1 MRILITGGCGGIGM
15 AIADAFA
22 KAEQLAKAEQ
32 FAKDEAAKTGQPT
45 KHQIILA
52 DLQLA
57 VAQQKAQELSQRT
70 GAEVTAVHLDLAS
83 QTSID
88 AMMAQVGTIDVLVNN
103 AGIQH
108 VARLDEFPEQ
118 QWQLLL
124 QVMLTGPAMLTK
136 ACLPQMRAQGFGRVI
151 NIGSIHALVA
161 SPFKSAYVAAKHGLL
176 GFSKVVALENAD
188 FDFTINTICPA
199 YVRTPL
205 VDAQIAAQC
214 KEHQLSEQQVIEQIM
229 LAPMPQKAFIGVDE
243 IAETALFLTQK
254 AARHITAQTLVLD
267 GGWTA
272 R

>member
-1 MRILITGGCGGIGM
+1 MKVLITGGTGGIG
-15 AIADAFA
+15 FA
-22 KAEQLAKAEQ
+22 VAQQLGSE
-32 FAKDEAAKTGQPT
+32 G
-45 KHQIILA
+45 HQVILA
-52 DLQLA
+52 DLNPALLHSKQQQLQQQGID
-57 VAQQKAQELSQRT
+57 AQVQQ
-70 GAEVTAVHLDLAS
+70 LDLTS
-83 QTSID
+83 QDSID
-88 AMMAQVGTIDVLVNN
+88 ACAALQVDVLVNN

-108 VARLDEFPEQ
+108 VARLDDFPPEKWAQ
-118 QWQLLL
+118 LL
-124 QVMLTGPAMLTK
+124 QVMLTGPAMLSK
-136 ACLPQMRAQGFGRVI
+136 ALLPGMRQRGFGRII
-151 NIGSIHALVA
+151 NVGSIHALVA

-205 VDAQIAAQC
+205 VEAQIADQC
-214 KEHQLSEQQVIEQIM
+214 REHGLTEQQVIEQIM

-243 IAETALFLTQK
+243 IAGTASFLCQS

>member
-1 MRILITGGCGGIGM
+1 MKVLITGGTGGIG
-15 AIADAFA
+15 FA
-22 KAEQLAKAEQ
+22 VAEHFGRL
-32 FAKDEAAKTGQPT
+32 G
-45 KHQIILA
+45 HHVILA
-52 DLQLA
+52 DINSQQLELR
-57 VAQQKAQELSQRT
+57 QQEL
-70 GAEVTAVHLDLAS
+70 TAAGYQASSLVLDLT
-83 QTSID
+83 QQQSIE
-88 AMMAQVGTIDVLVNN
+88 ACAQAYQIDVLINN

-108 VARLDEFPEQ
+108 VARLEDFPEQ
-118 QWQLLL
+118 KWQQLL

-136 ACLPQMRAQGFGRVI
+136 AVLPLMQQQGFGRII

-176 GFSKVVALENAD
+176 GFSKVVALENAN

-205 VDAQIAAQC
+205 VDQQIAAQS
-214 KEHQLSEQQVIEQIM
+214 KEHNLTEQQVIDQIM

-243 IAETALFLTQK
+243 IASTAAFLCEP

>member
-1 MRILITGGCGGIGM
+1 MNVLITGGTGGIG
-15 AIADAFA
+15 FA
-22 KAEQLAKAEQ
+22 VAEHFGRL
-32 FAKDEAAKTGQPT
+32 G
-45 KHQIILA
+45 HHVILA
-52 DLQLA
+52 DINSSQLDSR
-57 VAQQKAQELSQRT
+57 QQEL
-70 GAEVTAVHLDLAS
+70 TAAGYQAS
-83 QTSID
+83 SIVLNLTEQSSIE
-88 AMMAQVGTIDVLVNN
+88 ACAQAYQIDILINN
-103 AGIQH
+103 AGVQH
-108 VARLDEFPEQ
+108 VARLEDFPEEKWQ
-118 QWQLLL
+118 QLL

-136 ACLPQMRAQGFGRVI
+136 AVLPRMQQQGFGRVI

-176 GFSKVVALENAD
+176 GFSKVVALENAN

-205 VDAQIAAQC
+205 VDQQIAAQS
-214 KEHQLSEQQVIEQIM
+214 KEHNLTEQQVIDQIM

-243 IAETALFLTQK
+243 IASTAAFLCEP

>member
-1 MRILITGGCGGIGM
+1 MRVLITGGSGGIG
-15 AIADAFA
+15 FA
-22 KAEQLAKAEQ
+22 VAQAYAAQ
-32 FAKDEAAKTGQPT
+32 GDEV
-45 KHQIILA
+45 ILA
-52 DLQLA
+52 DINLA
-57 VAQQKAQELSQRT
+57 VAEQKAAELVAT
-70 GAEVTAVHLDLAS
+70 GAKASALLLDLTS
-83 QTSID
+83 QHSIEQT
-88 AMMAQVGTIDVLVNN
+88 AIAAGQVDVLVNN

-108 VARLDEFPEQ
+108 VARLEEFPEHKWQ
-118 QWQLLL
+118 QLL
-124 QVMLTGPAMLTK
+124 QVMLTGPAMLSK
-136 ACLPQMRAQGFGRVI
+136 ALLPGMRSRGFGRIV

-188 FDFTINTICPA
+188 IDFTINTICPA

-214 KEHQLSEQQVIEQIM
+214 KEHQLSESEVIEKIM

-243 IAETALFLTQK
+243 IAATAVFLTTA

>member
-1 MRILITGGCGGIGM
+1 MRVLITGGSGGIGF
-15 AIADAFA
+15 AVAKAYADA
-22 KAEQLAKAEQ
+22 
-32 FAKDEAAKTGQPT
+32 G
-45 KHQIILA
+45 HQVILA
-52 DLQLA
+52 DINLALATEKAAELQA
-57 VAQQKAQELSQRT
+57 S
-70 GAEVTAVHLDLAS
+70 GAEASALLLDLTN
-83 QTSID
+83 QLSIE
-88 AMMAQVGTIDVLVNN
+88 QVAAAAGAVDILVNN

-108 VARLDEFPEQ
+108 VARLEEFPEQ
-118 QWQLLL
+118 KWQQLL

-136 ACLPQMRAQGFGRVI
+136 ALLPGMRSRGFGRIV

-188 FDFTINTICPA
+188 VDFTINTICPA

-214 KEHQLSEQQVIEQIM
+214 KEHNLSETEVIEKIM

-243 IAETALFLTQK
+243 IAASAIFLTTA

>member
-1 MRILITGGCGGIGM
+1 MNVLITGGTGGIG
-15 AIADAFA
+15 FA
-22 KAEQLAKAEQ
+22 VAQQLGRE
-32 FAKDEAAKTGQPT
+32 G
-45 KHQIILA
+45 HVVILA
-52 DLQLA
+52 DLNAEALAAKQQQLLA
-57 VAQQKAQELSQRT
+57 EGITAQIQL
-70 GAEVTAVHLDLAS
+70 LDIT
-83 QTSID
+83 QQHSID
-88 AMMAQVGTIDVLVNN
+88 ACAQLPVDVLVNN

-108 VARLDEFPEQ
+108 VSRLDEFPPEK
-118 QWQLLL
+118 WAQLI
-124 QVMLTGPAMLTK
+124 QVMLTGPAMPSRAL
-136 ACLPQMRAQGFGRVI
+136 LPGMRQRGFGRII

-188 FDFTINTICPA
+188 IDFTINTICPA

-205 VDAQIAAQC
+205 VDAQIDAQC
-214 KEHQLSEQQVIEQIM
+214 REHNLTPEQVINQIM

-243 IAETALFLTQK
+243 IADTVAFLLTP

>member
-1 MRILITGGCGGIGM
+1 MRVLITGGSGGIG
-15 AIADAFA
+15 FA
-22 KAEQLAKAEQ
+22 VAQAYAAQ
-32 FAKDEAAKTGQPT
+32 GDEV
-45 KHQIILA
+45 ILA
-52 DLQLA
+52 DINLA
-57 VAQQKAQELSQRT
+57 VAEQKAAELVAT
-70 GAEVTAVHLDLAS
+70 GAKASALLLDLTS
-83 QTSID
+83 QDSIENT
-88 AMMAQVGTIDVLVNN
+88 AAAAGQVDVLVNN

-108 VARLDEFPEQ
+108 VARLEEFPEHKWQ
-118 QWQLLL
+118 QLL
-124 QVMLTGPAMLTK
+124 QVMLTGPAMLSK
-136 ACLPQMRAQGFGRVI
+136 ALLPGMRSRGFGRIV

-188 FDFTINTICPA
+188 IDFTINTICPA

-214 KEHQLSEQQVIEQIM
+214 KEHQLSETEVIEKIM

-243 IAETALFLTQK
+243 IAATAVFLTTA

>member
-1 MRILITGGCGGIGM
+1 MNVLITGGTGGIG
-15 AIADAFA
+15 FA
-22 KAEQLAKAEQ
+22 VAEHFGRL
-32 FAKDEAAKTGQPT
+32 G
-45 KHQIILA
+45 HHVILA
-52 DLQLA
+52 DINSSQLESR
-57 VAQQKAQELSQRT
+57 QQEL
-70 GAEVTAVHLDLAS
+70 TAAGYKAS
-83 QTSID
+83 SILLNLMD
-88 AMMAQVGTIDVLVNN
+88 QSSIEACAQAYQIDILINN
-103 AGIQH
+103 AGVQH
-108 VARLDEFPEQ
+108 VARLEDFPEQ
-118 QWQLLL
+118 KWQQLL

-136 ACLPQMRAQGFGRVI
+136 AVLPRMQQQGFGRVI

-176 GFSKVVALENAD
+176 GFSKVVALENAN

-205 VDAQIAAQC
+205 VDQQIAAQS
-214 KEHQLSEQQVIEQIM
+214 KEHNLTEQQVIDQIM

-243 IAETALFLTQK
+243 IASTAAFLCEP

>member
-1 MRILITGGCGGIGM
+1 MNVLITGGTGGIG
-15 AIADAFA
+15 FA
-22 KAEQLAKAEQ
+22 VAEHFGRL
-32 FAKDEAAKTGQPT
+32 G
-45 KHQIILA
+45 HHVILA
-52 DLQLA
+52 DINSSQLDSR
-57 VAQQKAQELSQRT
+57 KQELTAAGYQASSILLNLT
-70 GAEVTAVHLDLAS
+70 GQE
-83 QTSID
+83 SID
-88 AMMAQVGTIDVLVNN
+88 ACAQAYQVDILINN
-103 AGIQH
+103 AGVQH
-108 VARLDEFPEQ
+108 VARLEDFPEQ
-118 QWQLLL
+118 KWQQLL

-136 ACLPQMRAQGFGRVI
+136 AVLPRMQQQGFGRVI

-176 GFSKVVALENAD
+176 GFSKVVALENAN

-205 VDAQIAAQC
+205 VDQQIAAQS
-214 KEHQLSEQQVIEQIM
+214 KEHNLTEQQVIDQIM

-243 IAETALFLTQK
+243 IASTAAFLCEP

>member
-1 MRILITGGCGGIGM
+1 MKVLITGAGGGIGF
-15 AIADAFA
+15 AVAAEFA
-22 KAEQLAKAEQ
+22 KA
-32 FAKDEAAKTGQPT
+32 G
-45 KHQIILA
+45 HQVLLA
-52 DLQLA
+52 DLAAAQLA
-57 VAQQKAQELSQRT
+57 DKVAQLQAQGYAAQALT
-70 GAEVTAVHLDLAS
+70 LDLNSQAS
-83 QTSID
+83 IEACASKAGAVDLLI
-88 AMMAQVGTIDVLVNN
+88 NN

-108 VARLDEFPEQ
+108 VARLEDFPEQ
-118 QWQLLL
+118 KWQQLL
-124 QVMLTGPAMLTK
+124 QVMLTGPAMLSK
-136 ACLPQMRAQGFGRVI
+136 ALLPGMRARKFGRII

-188 FDFTINTICPA
+188 IDFTINTICPA

-205 VDAQIAAQC
+205 VDSQIAAQS
-214 KEHQLSEQQVIEQIM
+214 KEHGLTEQQVIDQIM

-243 IAETALFLTQK
+243 IAATALFLSQP

>member
-1 MRILITGGCGGIGM
+1 MKVLITGGTGGIG
-15 AIADAFA
+15 FA
-22 KAEQLAKAEQ
+22 VAEHFGRL
-32 FAKDEAAKTGQPT
+32 G
-45 KHQIILA
+45 HHVILA
-52 DLQLA
+52 DINSQQLELR
-57 VAQQKAQELSQRT
+57 QQQLTAT
-70 GAEVTAVHLDLAS
+70 GYQASSLVLDLT
-83 QTSID
+83 QQQSIE
-88 AMMAQVGTIDVLVNN
+88 ACAQAYQIDVLINN

-108 VARLDEFPEQ
+108 VARLEDFPEQ
-118 QWQLLL
+118 KWQQLL

-136 ACLPQMRAQGFGRVI
+136 AVLPLMQQQGFGRII

-176 GFSKVVALENAD
+176 GFSKVVALENAN

-205 VDAQIAAQC
+205 VDQQIAAQS
-214 KEHQLSEQQVIEQIM
+214 KEHNLTEQQVIDQIM

-243 IAETALFLTQK
+243 IASTAAFLCEP

>member
-1 MRILITGGCGGIGM
+1 MNVLITGGTGGIG
-15 AIADAFA
+15 FA
-22 KAEQLAKAEQ
+22 VAEHFGRL
-32 FAKDEAAKTGQPT
+32 G
-45 KHQIILA
+45 HHVILA
-52 DLQLA
+52 DINSSQLDSR
-57 VAQQKAQELSQRT
+57 KQEL
-70 GAEVTAVHLDLAS
+70 TAAGYQAS
-83 QTSID
+83 SILLNLTEQESID
-88 AMMAQVGTIDVLVNN
+88 ACAQAYQVDILINN
-103 AGIQH
+103 AGVQH
-108 VARLDEFPEQ
+108 VARLEDFPEQ
-118 QWQLLL
+118 KWQQLL

-136 ACLPQMRAQGFGRVI
+136 AVLPRMQQQGFGRVI

-176 GFSKVVALENAD
+176 GFSKVVALENAN

-205 VDAQIAAQC
+205 VDQQIAAQS
-214 KEHQLSEQQVIEQIM
+214 KEHNLTEQQVIDQIM

-243 IAETALFLTQK
+243 IASTAAFLCEP

>member
-1 MRILITGGCGGIGM
+1 MRILITGGCGGIGL
-15 AIADAFA
+15 ALAQHF
-22 KAEQLAKAEQ
+22 AEQQ
-32 FAKDEAAKTGQPT
+32 
-45 KHQIILA
+45 HHVILA
-52 DLQLA
+52 DLQLEQATKHAQGLAEQGFFASA
-57 VAQQKAQELSQRT
+57 VA
-70 GAEVTAVHLDLAS
+70 LDLAS
-83 QTSID
+83 QASID
-88 AMMAQVGTIDVLVNN
+88 YMVQQVGEIDVLINN

-118 QWQLLL
+118 KWQLLL

-136 ACLPQMRAQGFGRVI
+136 ALLPGMRERNFGRVI

-214 KEHQLSEQQVIEQIM
+214 KEHKLSEQQVIEQIM

-254 AARHITAQTLVLD
+254 ATRHMTAQTLVLD

>member
-1 MRILITGGCGGIGM
+1 MKVLITGGTGGIG
-15 AIADAFA
+15 FA
-22 KAEQLAKAEQ
+22 VAQQ
-32 FAKDEAAKTGQPT
+32 FGKEG
-45 KHQIILA
+45 HQVILA
-52 DLQLA
+52 DLNPALLHSKQ
-57 VAQQKAQELSQRT
+57 QELIAQGIDALVQT
-70 GAEVTAVHLDLAS
+70 LDLTS
-83 QTSID
+83 QASID
-88 AMMAQVGTIDVLVNN
+88 ACASLQADVLVNN

-108 VARLDEFPEQ
+108 VARLDEFPPKK
-118 QWQLLL
+118 WAQLI
-124 QVMLTGPAMLTK
+124 QVMLSGPAMLSKTL
-136 ACLPQMRAQGFGRVI
+136 LPGMRQRGFGRII
-151 NIGSIHALVA
+151 NVGSIHALVA

-205 VDAQIAAQC
+205 VEAQIADQC
-214 KEHQLSEQQVIEQIM
+214 REHGLTEQQVIEQIM

-243 IAETALFLTQK
+243 IAGTASFLCQS

>member
-1 MRILITGGCGGIGM
+1 MRVLITGGSGGIGF
-15 AIADAFA
+15 AVA
-22 KAEQLAKAEQ
+22 KAYADEGHQVLLADINLALATEKAAELRANGAEASALPLDLTSQHSIEQLA
-32 FAKDEAAKTGQPT
+32 AAAG
-45 KHQIILA
+45 
-52 DLQLA
+52 
-57 VAQQKAQELSQRT
+57 V
-70 GAEVTAVHLDLAS
+70 V
-83 QTSID
+83 
-88 AMMAQVGTIDVLVNN
+88 DVLINN

-108 VARLDEFPEQ
+108 VARLDEFPEHKWQ
-118 QWQLLL
+118 QLL

-136 ACLPQMRAQGFGRVI
+136 ALLPGMRSRGFGRIV

-214 KEHQLSEQQVIEQIM
+214 KEHQLSETEVITTIM

-243 IAETALFLTQK
+243 IAASAIFLTNP

>member
-1 MRILITGGCGGIGM
+1 MNVLITGGTGGIG
-15 AIADAFA
+15 FA
-22 KAEQLAKAEQ
+22 VAEHFGRL
-32 FAKDEAAKTGQPT
+32 G
-45 KHQIILA
+45 HHVILA
-52 DLQLA
+52 DINSSQLESR
-57 VAQQKAQELSQRT
+57 QQELIAA
-70 GAEVTAVHLDLAS
+70 GYKAS
-83 QTSID
+83 SILLNLMD
-88 AMMAQVGTIDVLVNN
+88 QSSIEACAQAYQIDILINN

-108 VARLDEFPEQ
+108 VARLEDFPEQ
-118 QWQLLL
+118 KWQQLL

-136 ACLPQMRAQGFGRVI
+136 AVLPRMQQQGFGRVI

-176 GFSKVVALENAD
+176 GFSKVVALENAN

-205 VDAQIAAQC
+205 VDQQIAAQS
-214 KEHQLSEQQVIEQIM
+214 KEHNLTEQQVIEQIM

-243 IAETALFLTQK
+243 IASTAAFLCEP

>member
-1 MRILITGGCGGIGM
+1 MMNVLITGGTGGIG
-15 AIADAFA
+15 FA
-22 KAEQLAKAEQ
+22 VAEHFGRL
-32 FAKDEAAKTGQPT
+32 G
-45 KHQIILA
+45 HHVILA
-52 DLQLA
+52 DINSSQLEA
-57 VAQQKAQELSQRT
+57 RQQELAAAGYQ
-70 GAEVTAVHLDLAS
+70 AS
-83 QTSID
+83 SILLNLMEQ
-88 AMMAQVGTIDVLVNN
+88 ASINACAAAYPIDILINN
-103 AGIQH
+103 AGVQH
-108 VARLDEFPEQ
+108 VARLEDFPEEKWQ
-118 QWQLLL
+118 QLL

-136 ACLPQMRAQGFGRVI
+136 AVLPHMQQQGFGRVI

-176 GFSKVVALENAD
+176 GFSKVVALENAN

-205 VDAQIAAQC
+205 VDQQIAAQS
-214 KEHQLSEQQVIEQIM
+214 KEHNLTEQQVIDQIM

-243 IAETALFLTQK
+243 IASTAAFLCET

>member
-1 MRILITGGCGGIGM
+1 MRILVTGSGGGIG
-15 AIADAFA
+15 
-22 KAEQLAKAEQ
+22 
-32 FAKDEAAKTGQPT
+32 
-45 KHQIILA
+45 
-52 DLQLA
+52 LA
-57 VAQQKAQELSQRT
+57 VAEKLACAGHQLWLADINSGQVQAQAAKLQQAGWQAQALT
-70 GAEVTAVHLDLAS
+70 LDLTS
-83 QTSID
+83 QPSIE
-88 AMMAQVGTIDVLVNN
+88 QVISSTGPLDVLINN

-108 VARLDEFPEQ
+108 VARLEDFPSDKWQ
-118 QWQLLL
+118 QLL
-124 QVMLTGPAMLTK
+124 QVMLTGPAMLSK
-136 ACLPQMRAQGFGRVI
+136 AVLPAMRQQGFGRII

-188 FDFTINTICPA
+188 IDFTINTICPA

-205 VDAQIAAQC
+205 VESQIAAQC
-214 KEHQLSEQQVIEQIM
+214 REHNLSPEQVINQIM

-243 IAETALFLTQK
+243 IAETVAFLLTP